1 MGISIMYLVSIPP
14 PKLLRNSDG
23 ADVSPTQEG
32 GGGEQETLSRG
43 KSTPST
49 IKLTVSDTSTTSAAL
64 LKKEE
69 EVRADC
75 SRSRTQRFSCL

>member
-1 MGISIMYLVSIPP
+1 MYLVSPP

-32 GGGEQETLSRG
+32 GGGEQETLSKG

-49 IKLTVSDTSTTSAAL
+49 IKLTLSDTSTTSATSAAL

-75 SRSRTQRFSCL
+75 SGSRTQRFSSL

>member
-1 MGISIMYLVSIPP
+1 MGIWYHVPCITPP

-32 GGGEQETLSRG
+32 GGGEQETISRG

-49 IKLTVSDTSTTSAAL
+49 IKLTMSDTSTTSAAL

-69 EVRADC
+69 EVRDC
-75 SRSRTQRFSCL
+75 SGSKTQRFSCL